1 MQYFSIF
8 LGGCRKRQPS
18 KFFGTPK
25 WHMKRSEAKPRFR
38 GLFTM
43 RGWDCPSG
51 WNREALQL
59 KPAIIFVKPIV
70 SCQIWLTLIE
80 WIDGAPFN
88 GATLVM
94 ETPSFAGHR
103 PIENEDFRVSLP
115 EKNTWWGSV
124 ALGSFDG
131 SHHLDPVPCS
141 GQARKLCSTIL
152 RPGQWSC
159 KDSRSSNR
167 GIGAK
172 EFGFKNHICVWG
184 HLSESICL
192 FFLPVSL
199 TKRDRYPGFFLNIR
213 AKMIQQELC
222 GTTRMSFVDR
232 PLVHW
237 FEEFINCR
245 GGLLISC
252 WICHKTRTTSIGFG
266 SIRPWGCL
274 DLGPGLIRGRKA
286 KTLVEPSWR
295 FIYVYITH

>member
-152 RPGQWSC
+152 RPGAGSSVKLQRFTKLKPGHWSKGVWIQKSHMC
-159 KDSRSSNR
+159 MGTSIWIYLSIFSPCLPHQKGQISR
-167 GIGAK
+167 
-172 EFGFKNHICVWG
+172 
-184 HLSESICL
+184 L
-192 FFLPVSL
+192 FFFKH
-199 TKRDRYPGFFLNIR
+199 T
-213 AKMIQQELC
+213 C
-222 GTTRMSFVDR
+222 
-232 PLVHW
+232 
-237 FEEFINCR
+237 
-245 GGLLISC
+245 
-252 WICHKTRTTSIGFG
+252 
-266 SIRPWGCL
+266 
-274 DLGPGLIRGRKA
+274 
-286 KTLVEPSWR
+286 
-295 FIYVYITH
+295 